1 LQNMGKKVE
10 EINYSIEGDA
20 KKTKNI
26 LKTVDKY
33 THKWRNV
40 LNFIVQIKQKNP
52 VIFIVLYIDNI

>member
-1 LQNMGKKVE
+1 MGKKVE

>member
-1 LQNMGKKVE
+1 MGKKVE

-40 LNFIVQIKQKNP
+40 LNFIVQIKQKKSR
-52 VIFIVLYIDNI
+52 YIYSFVH